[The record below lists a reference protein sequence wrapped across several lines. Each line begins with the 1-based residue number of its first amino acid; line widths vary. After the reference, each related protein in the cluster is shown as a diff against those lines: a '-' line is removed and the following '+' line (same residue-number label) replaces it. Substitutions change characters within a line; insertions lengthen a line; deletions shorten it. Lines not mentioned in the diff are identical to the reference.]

1 MMEVSQNVDLK
12 ELSTEGALLRT
23 MSAEL
28 DSDGP
33 PLPTPGKH
41 SFIGPHKPIVF
52 DAS

>member
-1 MMEVSQNVDLK
+1 MMEISQNVDLK

-28 DSDGP
+28 DSDVP

-41 SFIGPHKPIVF
+41 SFAPHYPIVF